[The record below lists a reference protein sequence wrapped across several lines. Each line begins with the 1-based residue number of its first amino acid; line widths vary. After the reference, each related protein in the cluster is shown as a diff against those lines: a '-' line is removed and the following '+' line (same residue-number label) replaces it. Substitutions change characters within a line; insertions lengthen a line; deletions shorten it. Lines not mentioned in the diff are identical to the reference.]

1 MKNSLGQLDQLE
13 IQLIHGGYMSNITAK
28 EIADLRAKTGLPMME
43 VKGALIEADGDEDK
57 AIEILR
63 KKGLGKAA
71 KKAERVTK
79 SGLIECYSHDG
90 KIGVL
95 VEVLS
100 ETDFVARNE
109 EFKSFV
115 HDVALHIAAMNP
127 KYVSSDM
134 IPEAEANKEK
144 ELLIEQVKA
153 EGKPEEIAKKI
164 VEGKMQK
171 YFSDVCLMDQSFIK
185 DPDKTIGTL
194 RNDLISKI
202 GENIVISRFVRYEL
216 GN

>member
-1 MKNSLGQLDQLE
+1 MP
-13 IQLIHGGYMSNITAK
+13 NITAK
-28 EIADLRAKTGLPMME
+28 EIADLRNKTGLPMME
-43 VKGALIEADGDEDK
+43 VKSALVEAGGDEEK
-57 AIEILR
+57 AIDILR
-63 KKGLGKAA
+63 KRGLGKAA
-71 KKAERVTK
+71 KKAERETK

-95 VEVLS
+95 VEVLT

-109 EFKSFV
+109 EFKTFV
-115 HDVALHIAAMNP
+115 HDVALHVAAMNP

-134 IPEAEANKEK
+134 IPEAEANHER
-144 ELLIEQVKA
+144 ELLVEQVKG

-171 YFSDVCLMDQSFIK
+171 YFSDVCLLDQLFIK
-185 DPDKTIGTL
+185 DQDKTIGTL
-194 RNDLISKI
+194 RNELISKI

>member
-1 MKNSLGQLDQLE
+1 MP
-13 IQLIHGGYMSNITAK
+13 NITAK
-28 EIADLRAKTGLPMME
+28 EIADLRNKTGLPMME
-43 VKGALIEADGDEDK
+43 VKSALIEAEGDEDR
-57 AIEILR
+57 AIDILQKR
-63 KKGLGKAA
+63 GLGKAA
-71 KKAERVTK
+71 KKAERETK

-95 VEVLS
+95 VEVLA

-109 EFKSFV
+109 EFKIFV
-115 HDVALHIAAMNP
+115 HDIALHVAAMNP

-134 IPEAEANKEK
+134 ISEAEANHER
-144 ELLIEQVKA
+144 ELLVEQVKG

-171 YFSDVCLMDQSFIK
+171 YFSEVCLLDQPFIK
-185 DPDKTIGTL
+185 DQDKTIGTL
-194 RNDLISKI
+194 RNELISKI